1 MAEKKQVIY
10 ITGGSRGIGRATA
23 LRLAGLNTVVIINHY
38 DSDDSAANET
48 LKDVS
53 QQGAEAEL
61 QYFNVADPDAVR
73 ENMEEVIKK
82 YGQLDVLV
90 NNAGITR
97 DTLAIRMKE
106 EDWDLVL
113 DVNLKGVFN
122 CARIAARAMS
132 RKRSGRIINMAS
144 IAGAM
149 GNIGQANYA
158 ASKAGVIGLTKTM
171 ARELASRQVTVNAV
185 APGFIDTD
193 MTRAMPE
200 KAIEQVM
207 SMIPLGRVGQP
218 EDVAEVIAFLAS
230 NAASYI
236 TGQVIHVNGGMYM

>member
-1 MAEKKQVIY
+1 LAEKKQVIY